1 MTTKWTKQDK
11 DNGIHPAVGDIVK
24 AVLDLHDEVEINVRG
39 YSIDGKMVFG
49 QDVKTGGAVIC
60 NVDWLH
66 PVETAR
72 EKYNR
77 EMLLF
82 LENIRTLEKYSGF
95 SQLNFAYRNGL
106 IDMYEQLKPF
116 KE

>member
-11 DNGIHPAVGDIVK
+11 DNGIYPAVGDIVK
-24 AVLDLHDEVEINVRG
+24 AVLGLHDEVEINVRG
-39 YSIDGKMVFG
+39 YSIDDKIVFG

-66 PVETAR
+66 PVETAK

-77 EMLLF
+77 EKREWIQHQIMPPLPNSEAYTIYVAGLSHA
-82 LENIRTLEKYSGF
+82 YS
-95 SQLNFAYRNGL
+95 
-106 IDMYEQLKPF
+106 QLKPF